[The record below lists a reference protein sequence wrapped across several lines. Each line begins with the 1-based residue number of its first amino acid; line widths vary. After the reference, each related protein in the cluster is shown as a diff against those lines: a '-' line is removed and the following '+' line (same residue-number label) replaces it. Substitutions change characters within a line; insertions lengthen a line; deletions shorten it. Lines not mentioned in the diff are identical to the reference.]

1 MANVNERV
9 LKILK
14 TINPIG
20 NFESSSSFLVDGLID
35 SLDIIKLI
43 TLLETEFAISVEALD
58 IVPENFDS
66 IVDIVDLINR
76 KRPEKVDST
85 NSH

>member
-1 MANVNERV
+1 MVNVSERV

-14 TINPIG
+14 TINPVG
-20 NFESSSSFLVDGLID
+20 NFENSSSFLVDGLID

-66 IVDIVDLINR
+66 IGDIVDLINR
-76 KRPEKVDST
+76 KRLEKADST
-85 NSH
+85 NGH

>member
-1 MANVNERV
+1 MASVSERV

-14 TINPIG
+14 TINPVG

-43 TLLETEFAISVEALD
+43 TLIETEFAISVEALD

-66 IVDIVDLINR
+66 IGDIVDLINR
-76 KRPEKVDST
+76 KRLEKADST
-85 NSH
+85 NGH